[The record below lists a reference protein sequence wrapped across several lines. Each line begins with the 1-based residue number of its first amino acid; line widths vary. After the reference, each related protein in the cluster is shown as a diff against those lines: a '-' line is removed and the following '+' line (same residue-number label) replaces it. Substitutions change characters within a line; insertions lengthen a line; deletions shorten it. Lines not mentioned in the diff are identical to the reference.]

1 MKQYVIIQDFD
12 KNEFNDYD
20 KIFGYLF
27 VDKKPSIFGNLEVAI
42 DVRDQ
47 AYENGKILE
56 LTELKII
63 D

>member
-12 KNEFNDYD
+12 KNEFNSYE

-27 VDKKPSIFGNLEVAI
+27 IDKQPSIFGNLEAVTE
-42 DVRDQ
+42 VRDQ
-47 AYENGKILE
+47 AYKNGKILE